1 MKQKRSPGGNRGG
14 CWAGTPA
21 GSSTSYHSLPTCQN
35 PVRTVRDLAE
45 EAAIRA
51 EVAGML
57 AEAYQA
63 AGDVASWRLW
73 RRRRLA
79 HRAIAST
86 AAAALIRKGN
96 YELER
101 GQL

>member
-1 MKQKRSPGGNRGG
+1 MTMKQKKAPAV
-14 CWAGTPA
+14 AGA
-21 GSSTSYHSLPTCQN
+21 GAGRAPSHRAGAFYHSFPTCQN

-79 HRAIAST
+79 HRAIRR
-86 AAAALIRKGN
+86 AALGGG
-96 YELER
+96 EL
-101 GQL
+101 